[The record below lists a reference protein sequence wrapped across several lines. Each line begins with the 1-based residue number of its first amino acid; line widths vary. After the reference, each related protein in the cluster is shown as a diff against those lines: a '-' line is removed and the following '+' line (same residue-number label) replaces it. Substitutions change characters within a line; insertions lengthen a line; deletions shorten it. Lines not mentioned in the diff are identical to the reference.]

1 MESATA
7 SFLQTLVISFNASLF
22 GSGGNASAANA
33 SVLMSNVTVLM
44 SNVTNLMSNVTAAE
58 APSWPAYL
66 PIYVTILNVAIFFT
80 GTVGNVLVVVVVV
93 LVPDMRTPMNW
104 YLVNLSLADLLVLLV
119 CQPAALTEF
128 FARDRWLLGAVLCE

>member
-7 SFLQTLVISFNASLF
+7 GFLQTLLISLNASLSWS
-22 GSGGNASAANA
+22 SGNSSANTTTGQ
-33 SVLMSNVTVLM
+33 SNETTTVDP
-44 SNVTNLMSNVTAAE
+44 
-58 APSWPAYL
+58 PSWPAYL
-66 PIYVTILNVAIFFT
+66 PIYVTILNMAVFFT
-80 GTVGNVLVVVVVV
+80 GTLGNVLVVVVVV
-93 LVPDMRTPMNW
+93 LVRDMRTPMNW